1 MFPQVCAKCLPK
13 RSSVSTAVC
22 GFVYARAC
30 TCSYACVSSSFFFI
44 RCVCG
49 RGRGVGARQLPVVFL
64 LLLFLAPDKRRRV
77 RGAVLGDETAVAMA
91 GCNTSSHCGGWLE
104 ALEETGSPPLYL
116 HWHICSAIR
125 FLTRPGIRKNK
136 TKNKSNKPPPQT
148 ARSRRPHVGIYW
160 NGTPPNCIIVLIDVV
175 GRGACEKR
183 GCAAAFKVDL
193 AESSLNNMEALDWS
207 LMWMWSSFPPI
218 GWNRWTP
225 QASGLRWLNASAQH
239 EFKLSRL
246 PPGVVLDT
254 NCGIG
259 LVVLLR
265 SFEWC
270 KNCVVDSV
278 Q

>member
-30 TCSYACVSSSFFFI
+30 TCSCACVSSSFSFI
-44 RCVCG
+44 RCVWSWWWCWG
-49 RGRGVGARQLPVVFL
+49 STTACCFL

-160 NGTPPNCIIVLIDVV
+160 NGTPPPPNCIIVLIDVV
-175 GRGACEKR
+175 GRGGVRKAGLCCCIQGR
-183 GCAAAFKVDL
+183 PGRIL
-193 AESSLNNMEALDWS
+193 AEQYGGVRLITNVDVILFSSDWLKQVDTTSLWAPMVECICTTWIQIITSPSRCCFRHKLLDWTCCFTS
-207 LMWMWSSFPPI
+207 LIWMM
-218 GWNRWTP
+218 
-225 QASGLRWLNASAQH
+225 
-239 EFKLSRL
+239 
-246 PPGVVLDT
+246 
-254 NCGIG
+254 
-259 LVVLLR
+259 
-265 SFEWC
+265 
-270 KNCVVDSV
+270 
-278 Q
+278 